1 MEHHAR
7 DRARG
12 VSFFYRKMH
21 MYISPRQ
28 GLLDKQ
34 RLSSKLDKLFIS
46 RHIRHIKNK
55 TEEYTMYCI
64 MRTEKR
70 KKTDLGGIQ
79 KENLR
84 TATEYNNRVTPG
96 MDVFNV
102 VLKES
107 NNWLQDINNE
117 IKTAGAKTRAN
128 SVLALDTLYTAS
140 PEFFQGK
147 TNAENDKFFQDCLKF
162 HNKHFGHIISAVI
175 HYDETTPH
183 LHIISVP
190 LTQDGRLSA
199 RDVIGNKAKMS
210 KTQDAFFEQVGR
222 GYGLE
227 RGIHMDGQ
235 EKKQHISAQEHELRE
250 IKQEIAREQER
261 LEAAEHSEETARTRA
276 REYRQTVAELQ
287 KQVQVLQEER
297 IKQHKSLLL
306 LTEAANNKQK
316 EVKHLN
322 YTLQEKRGEFEAIQK
337 DLEEISGY
345 LSRAEQNK
353 AQEIA
358 NRWEN
363 EWDEDFT
370 H

>member
-1 MEHHAR
+1 M
-7 DRARG
+7 
-12 VSFFYRKMH
+12 F
-21 MYISPRQ
+21 
-28 GLLDKQ
+28 
-34 RLSSKLDKLFIS
+34 
-46 RHIRHIKNK
+46 
-55 TEEYTMYCI
+55 CI

-70 KKTDLGGIQ
+70 KRTDLSGIQ
-79 KENLR
+79 KENTR
-84 TATEYNNRVTPG
+84 TATEYNNRVAPG
-96 MDVFNV
+96 MDIFNV
-102 VLKES
+102 TLKES

-117 IKTAGAKTRAN
+117 IKAAGAKTRSN
-128 SVLALDTLYTAS
+128 SVLALDTIYTAS
-140 PEFFQGK
+140 ANFFQGK

-162 HNKHFGHIISAVI
+162 HENRFGHIISAVI

-183 LHIISVP
+183 LHVISVP
-190 LTQDGRLSA
+190 LTKDNRLSA

-210 KTQDAFFEQVGR
+210 KTQDTFFEQVGR

-250 IKQEIAREQER
+250 IKQEIAREKEH
-261 LEAAEHSEETARTRA
+261 LEAIEHSEETARTRA
-276 REYRQTVAELQ
+276 QEYRRTAAKLQ
-287 KQVQVLQEER
+287 KEVEHLQEER
-297 IKQHKSLLL
+297 QAQHKSLLQ

-322 YTLQEKRGEFEAIQK
+322 YTLQEKRDEFETITADIKQAGRN
-337 DLEEISGY
+337 LEEISGY
-345 LSRAEQNK
+345 LSRAEQNR

-358 NRWEN
+358 NRWES

>member
-1 MEHHAR
+1 M
-7 DRARG
+7 
-12 VSFFYRKMH
+12 F
-21 MYISPRQ
+21 
-28 GLLDKQ
+28 
-34 RLSSKLDKLFIS
+34 
-46 RHIRHIKNK
+46 
-55 TEEYTMYCI
+55 CI

-70 KKTDLGGIQ
+70 KRTDLGGIQ
-79 KENLR
+79 RENTR
-84 TATEYNNRVTPG
+84 TATEYNNKVAPG

-140 PEFFQGK
+140 SEFFQGK
-147 TNAENDKFFQDCLKF
+147 TNEENDKFFKDCLQF
-162 HNKHFGHIISAVI
+162 HENHFGHIISAVV

-210 KTQDAFFEQVGR
+210 KTQDAFFEQVGK

-250 IKQEIAREQER
+250 IKQEIARGQEE
-261 LEAAEHSEETARTRA
+261 LGAIEHSKKSARIRA
-276 REYRQTVAELQ
+276 QEYRQTATELQ
-287 KQVQVLQEER
+287 KEVEQL
-297 IKQHKSLLL
+297 
-306 LTEAANNKQK
+306 QK
-316 EVKHLN
+316 ERVEQHNSLKMLSASKIN
-322 YTLQEKRGEFEAIQK
+322 RQKELRGINNAIKRAKGELEAIK
-337 DLEEISGY
+337 GDLEEVKDY
-345 LSRAEQNK
+345 LTEGQQNRLAE
-353 AQEIA
+353 ID
-358 NRWEN
+358 R
-363 EWDEDFT
+363 EWNDAERE
-370 H
+370 